1 MNLFEKKYYE
11 ETERFKVKEKAK
23 IISELYS
30 LKERIELLLKG
41 EINDELLK
49 RTLDEIDK
57 ITLNKLFEDYWKN
70 EDPGY
75 FNIDNSETIENF
87 LSNYWK
93 EKYYKN

>member
-11 ETERFKVKEKAK
+11 ETERFKVREKDK

-49 RTLDEIDK
+49 RTLDEIDYV
-57 ITLNKLFEDYWKN
+57 EY
-70 EDPGY
+70 
-75 FNIDNSETIENF
+75 
-87 LSNYWK
+87 
-93 EKYYKN
+93 

>member
-41 EINDELLK
+41 DQL
-49 RTLDEIDK
+49 
-57 ITLNKLFEDYWKN
+57 
-70 EDPGY
+70 
-75 FNIDNSETIENF
+75 
-87 LSNYWK
+87 
-93 EKYYKN
+93 

>member
-11 ETERFKVKEKAK
+11 ETERFKVREKDK

-49 RTLDEIDK
+49 RTLDEIDYV
-57 ITLNKLFEDYWKN
+57 EV
-70 EDPGY
+70 
-75 FNIDNSETIENF
+75 
-87 LSNYWK
+87 
-93 EKYYKN
+93 

>member
-11 ETERFKVKEKAK
+11 ETERFKVKEKDK

-49 RTLDEIDK
+49 RTLDEIDYV
-57 ITLNKLFEDYWKN
+57 EY
-70 EDPGY
+70 
-75 FNIDNSETIENF
+75 
-87 LSNYWK
+87 
-93 EKYYKN
+93 